1 MALTTRELDG
11 FVGRRA
17 VYTAPEEVG
26 RAAIRYFARAVG
38 DPCRL
43 YVDAGYARRHGYEDV
58 IAPPTFVCE
67 TNQYMPGEPDK
78 DGYPGH
84 SWGIEIEG
92 TRMIRGG
99 HEYEFHRPLYPSDV
113 ITATWTITDV
123 YAKRGSSGRLTFLVS
138 EARYTNQQ
146 DELIAVNRETL
157 IFQEI

>member
-1 MALTTRELDG
+1 MALTTRDLGEL
-11 FVGRRA
+11 VGRRA
-17 VYTAPEEVG
+17 VYTAPDEVG
-26 RAAIRYFARAVG
+26 RASIRYFAKAVG
-38 DPCRL
+38 DPCPL
-43 YVDAGYARRHGYEDV
+43 YVDAEYARRHGYEDV
-58 IAPPTFVCE
+58 VAPPTFVCE
-67 TNQYMPGEPDK
+67 TNQYMPGDPDA

-84 SWGIEIEG
+84 TWGIEIEG

-113 ITATWTITDV
+113 ITATWTVTDV
-123 YAKRGSSGRLTFLVS
+123 FSKEGSSGLLTFLVS

>member
-1 MALTTRELDG
+1 MGSATGGVQGL
-11 FVGRRA
+11 VGRRA

-43 YVDAGYARRHGYEDV
+43 YVDAEYARKHGYEDV

-67 TNQYMPGEPDK
+67 TNQYMPGEPDA

-99 HEYEFHRPLYPSDV
+99 HEYEFHRPLYPTDV

-123 YAKRGSSGRLTFLVS
+123 YQKDGSSGRLTFLVS

-146 DELIAVNRETL
+146 DQLIAVNRETL

>member
-1 MALTTRELDG
+1 MALTARDLSG
-11 FVGRRA
+11 LVGRRA
-17 VYTAPEEVG
+17 VYTAPDEVG
-26 RAAIRYFARAVG
+26 RASIRYFAKAVG
-38 DPCRL
+38 DPCPL
-43 YVDAGYARRHGYEDV
+43 YTDAEYAGRHGYEDV
-58 IAPPTFVCE
+58 VAPPTFVCE
-67 TNQYMPGEPDK
+67 TNQYMPGDPDP

-113 ITATWTITDV
+113 ITATWTVTDV
-123 YAKRGSSGRLTFLVS
+123 FSKDGSSGRLTFLVS
-138 EARYTNQQ
+138 EARYTNQR

>member
-1 MALTTRELDG
+1 MSMVADG
-11 FVGRRA
+11 LVAMIGRRA

-26 RAAIRYFARAVG
+26 RAAIRYFARAIG

-43 YVDAGYARRHGYEDV
+43 YVDAGYARAHGYEDV

-67 TNQYMPGEPDK
+67 TNQYMPGEPDA

-92 TRMIRGG
+92 ARMIRGG

-113 ITATWTITDV
+113 ITATWTVVDV
-123 YAKRGSSGRLTFLVS
+123 YAREGSSGRLTFLVS
-138 EARYTNQQ
+138 EARYTNQR

>member
-1 MALTTRELDG
+1 MALANDKLRSLI
-11 FVGRRA
+11 GRRA

-26 RAAIRYFARAVG
+26 KAAIRYFAKAVG
-38 DPCRL
+38 DPCPL
-43 YVDAGYARRHGYEDV
+43 YVDAEYARAHGYEDV

-67 TNQYMPGEPDK
+67 TNQYMPGDPDR

-84 SWGIEIEG
+84 SWGIDIEG

-99 HEYEFHRPLYPSDV
+99 HEYEFRRPLYPSDV

-123 YAKRGSSGRLTFLVS
+123 YAKEGSAGRLTFLVS

-146 DELIAVNRETL
+146 GELIAVNRETL
-157 IFQEI
+157 IFQET